1 MQGYRVYFD
10 GEKFVVESEPSTVEC
25 KTMPYDSTVSWCGGP
40 DIAFIVAREQNELI
54 QKGQWTVQAC
64 KNCGGYFLL
73 THAEITWFQEHGMKS
88 PRRCMACRKERKNE
102 QRRG

>member
-10 GEKFVVESEPSTVEC
+10 GEKFVVESELSEVGQT
-25 KTMPYDSTVSWCGGP
+25 PYDSPIYWCSNP
-40 DIAFIVAREQNELI
+40 ELAWIEASNRNIAIRTGAWEIRTCKDCGKYFILSHPEME
-54 QKGQWTVQAC
+54 
-64 KNCGGYFLL
+64 
-73 THAEITWFQEHGMKS
+73 WFTMHGMKS